1 MANLDDDSTG
11 WEFERVD
18 GRTIFIHCESW
29 MGFFNFVNSKMLSLP
44 DVVFRGQGLFSWP
57 LLPSLDRLLSDCGF
71 EEGDPIADWKR
82 GNARRKHLENFKY
95 ASRGRR
101 AIGAPFPADDDEWWA
116 LGQHYGLATPLLDW
130 TESPFVAAFFAF
142 WEEGFPET
150 EDAAIYMLSRQLI
163 ERKVSDLRIKSN
175 DGDEAAPSCPRFI
188 RPLADDNARLVN
200 QRGLF
205 SLSPENV
212 CIMDWVAQNVSS
224 EETAPIICIRIPRSE
239 RITALRSLNR
249 MNINALTLFP
259 DLSGSSSFCNTRLRD
274 RLY

>member
-1 MANLDDDSTG
+1 MVDSVDAQE
-11 WEFERVD
+11 WKVERVE
-18 GRTIFIHCESW
+18 GRTIFISCVSW
-29 MGFFNFVNSKMLSLP
+29 MGFFNFVNSRMLNLP
-44 DVVFRGQGLFSWP
+44 DVVFRGQALLSWP
-57 LLPSLDRLLSDCGF
+57 LLPSLDRLLATFGY
-71 EEGDPIADWKR
+71 EQGDPVSDWKR
-82 GNARRKHLENFKY
+82 ASARNKHLENFKY

-101 AIGAPFPADDDEWWA
+101 ASGAPFPVDDDEWWA

-142 WEEGFPET
+142 WEEGVSDS
-150 EDAAIYMLSRQLI
+150 EDASVYMLSRQLV
-163 ERKVSDLRIKSN
+163 ERKVSDLHMQAIEK
-175 DGDEAAPSCPRFI
+175 GDVESSCVRFV

-212 CIMDWVAQNVSS
+212 CIRSWVS
-224 EETAPIICIRIPRSE
+224 ENFSADESAPLICVRIPRSE
-239 RITALRSLNR
+239 RTTALRSLNR

-274 RLY
+274 RRY